1 MMISIGD
8 WIMGKREG
16 RGEESSQYGQYKGA
30 WKGDHK
36 HGYGEERTL
45 VGTIFEGN
53 WEKGRKNGRG
63 VRKMIFGAVDE
74 QTWKGGQLISDSNR
88 MTAVELPFI
97 SRNDM

>member
-1 MMISIGD
+1 MILVTVHQCFAGD
-8 WIMGKREG
+8 WVNGKKEG

-30 WKGDHK
+30 WKGDLK

-74 QTWKGGQLISDSNR
+74 QVGQKVCLLINS
-88 MTAVELPFI
+88 T
-97 SRNDM
+97 

>member
-1 MMISIGD
+1 MLINIATVSGD
-8 WIMGKREG
+8 WVCGKREG
-16 RGEESSQYGQYKGA
+16 RGEETSQYGQYKGG

-74 QTWKGGQLISDSNR
+74 QVCILASQY
-88 MTAVELPFI
+88 VY
-97 SRNDM
+97 